1 MSFSMYIFFRT
12 ESILKIKHQ
21 KNEHLIYFIS
31 CHYFFL
37 FDLSKVNMSTAPEQ
51 ATKPSGDWSRLLL
64 NKVVIITGAGGGI
77 GSAIAETCALHGA
90 YVVIADVNKKAAD
103 EVAAKI
109 INDDETRKEYVM
121 PIELD
126 VSDDQAIQNA
136 VQAVVD
142 KWKTVDVLV
151 NKYVDYLIK

>member
-1 MSFSMYIFFRT
+1 
-12 ESILKIKHQ
+12 
-21 KNEHLIYFIS
+21 
-31 CHYFFL
+31 
-37 FDLSKVNMSTAPEQ
+37 MSTAPEQ

-77 GSAIAETCALHGA
+77 GSVIAETCVLHGA
-90 YVVIADVNKKAAD
+90 RVVIADVNKKAAD

-142 KWKTVDVLV
+142 KWNTVDVLV

>member
-1 MSFSMYIFFRT
+1 
-12 ESILKIKHQ
+12 
-21 KNEHLIYFIS
+21 
-31 CHYFFL
+31 
-37 FDLSKVNMSTAPEQ
+37 MSTAPEQ

-77 GSAIAETCALHGA
+77 GSVIAETCVLHGA
-90 YVVIADVNKKAAD
+90 RVVIADVNKKAAD

-109 INDDETRKEYVM
+109 INDDQTKKDYVM

-126 VSDDQAIQNA
+126 VCDDQAIQNA

-142 KWKTVDVLV
+142 KWNTVDVLV

>member
-1 MSFSMYIFFRT
+1 
-12 ESILKIKHQ
+12 
-21 KNEHLIYFIS
+21 
-31 CHYFFL
+31 
-37 FDLSKVNMSTAPEQ
+37 MSTAPEQ